1 MSEALLNCL
10 VDITSHV
17 LTFMGLTYIPLV
29 TLIIYRA
36 VRLRGLN
43 AENMADRLMDLC
55 FDTLREQIEKE
66 IDRCLKLYFGPDF
79 ILPEGKTLR
88 DISFFVSDYE
98 NFDELLA
105 ILQNLSERGI
115 NSLEF
120 LQILQLFF
128 DG

>member
-1 MSEALLNCL
+1 
-10 VDITSHV
+10 
-17 LTFMGLTYIPLV
+17 MGLTYIPLV